1 MKKFLSYV
9 KNNIQLS
16 VTVLAVASLLISN
29 TYFIAR
35 AQEGDQSTSLKTEQS
50 KIDDTELPLQKLA
63 EIELNGTSESY
74 PHLNCVQ
81 DIIRTTEPSDVY
93 VSDVPYSL
101 QFHGSS
107 PTNSFQ
113 DVNGDN
119 LPDYVYAYNTING
132 GINLYQ
138 NYMGCVYL
146 NNGTGWDKVYQCY
159 AVTETIVETGE
170 ITEAKYYGDC
180 AGEPSAKTG
189 SNNKQ

>member
-1 MKKFLSYV
+1 MNNFLLKI

-16 VTVLAVASLLISN
+16 VTIFAVAGLLISN

-35 AQEGDQSTSLKTEQS
+35 AQEGEQSASSKTEQV
-50 KIDDTELPLQKLA
+50 KTWGTELSPHQFA
-63 EIELNGTSESY
+63 EMKLNGTSESY

-81 DIIRTTEPSDVY
+81 DIIRNTEPSDIY

-119 LPDYVYAYNTING
+119 LPDYIYTYNTING
-132 GINLYQ
+132 GSNLYQ

-146 NNGTGWDKVYQCY
+146 NNGAGWDKVYQCY
-159 AVTETIVETGE
+159 AVTETTVDTGE

-180 AGEPSAKTG
+180 AGTPTANASDQE
-189 SNNKQ
+189 